1 MNIVKLRSDAAAA
14 AASNEMIVT
23 NAAQRPQQTKRFPT
37 RLEAKTIDRV
47 NDISIQI
54 EMQK

>member
-1 MNIVKLRSDAAAA
+1 MNIVKLRRDAAAA
-14 AASNEMIVT
+14 ATNEMIAT

-37 RLEAKTIDRV
+37 RLEAKTIDWV

>member
-14 AASNEMIVT
+14 ASNQMIVT

-37 RLEAKTIDRV
+37 RLESKAIDLV
-47 NDISIQI
+47 NDISIHI